1 MMNLVEGLLYTED
14 HEWIKVEGNKAKI
27 GITDHAQHELGDI
40 VYVELP
46 EEDDELAKGDVFGVI
61 ESVKAASDSFT
72 PLSGT
77 ITAIN
82 EDLEDAPESVNADA
96 YGAWMFEIEM
106 SDASEL
112 EGLMD
117 AAAYKAFCEAQ

>member
-1 MMNLVEGLLYTED
+1 MKLVEGLLYTED
-14 HEWIKVEGNKAKI
+14 HEWIKVEGNTATI

-72 PLSGT
+72 PLSGK

-96 YGAWMFEIEM
+96 YGAWMFKIEM

-117 AAAYKAFCEAQ
+117 ATAYKTFCEA